1 MLKGAIVDVG
11 SDMIVLYNGED
22 YYYIPI
28 NHIHELTVN
37 NYNENN
43 VQVPSE
49 NPKLSANNAQDKW
62 SLEKML
68 AQAVGIYVEIYVMG
82 DQVLHGY
89 ISTIMNDYFVLQSP
103 IYKTMYI
110 KTEHLKWLIPYN
122 DHQQPYKLP
131 DSDFP
136 LQTFSGPLSKT
147 FDMQMET
154 MKNKLVVCNLGEKS
168 TYMGRLNN
176 LEGQIVELQTA
187 RANPIYINLL
197 HIKMIRQ
204 V

>member
-49 NPKLSANNAQDKW
+49 NPKLSANNAQDKL

-131 DSDFP
+131 DSHFP

-154 MKNKLVVCNLGEKS
+154 MKNKLVVCNLGEKP

-197 HIKMIRQ
+197 HIKMIHQ